1 MAPRLGWNESHRS
14 SPGDKMKFSSL
25 LPLPKGHLRKRSK
38 AKSEISPSKDKV
50 KLILPYQVH
59 THVRATEST
68 PDLVGLGEFPLPRSH
83 NSGVSRS
90 FCSKMT
96 AKFHQ
101 P

>member
-38 AKSEISPSKDKV
+38 ARSEISPSKDKV

-59 THVRATEST
+59 THTCVPRNQLQTFLVSVNSLSQ
-68 PDLVGLGEFPLPRSH
+68 DLTTLEFR
-83 NSGVSRS
+83 GVSIAR
-90 FCSKMT
+90 
-96 AKFHQ
+96 
-101 P
+101 